1 MAERKNSIGGVSIP
15 TFRQNPEVDVFEN
28 MTAFSPP
35 SSESNFLIQY
45 PSNNRRNSKNGF
57 GGFNTITEDIHYEE
71 PVRTAVKTEPQKSTS
86 IVANH
91 LDPCK
96 KFIVN
101 KETIV
106 KGSKKGMGTDD
117 GFKDA
122 VCGNTLVKVAEK
134 MMINNQFVKAE

>member
-1 MAERKNSIGGVSIP
+1 
-15 TFRQNPEVDVFEN
+15 

-35 SSESNFLIQY
+35 SESNFLIQY
-45 PSNNRRNSKNGF
+45 PNNRRNSKNGF

-71 PVRTAVKTEPQKSTS
+71 PVRPVRTEPQKSTS
-86 IVANH
+86 LANH

-101 KETIV
+101 KETVV